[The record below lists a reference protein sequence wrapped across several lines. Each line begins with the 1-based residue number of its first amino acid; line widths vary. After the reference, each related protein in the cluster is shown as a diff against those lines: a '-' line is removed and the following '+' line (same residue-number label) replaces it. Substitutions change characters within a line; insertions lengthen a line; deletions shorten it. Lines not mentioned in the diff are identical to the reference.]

1 MTWKQNIDVAR
12 RLLAAIGEGADQQEV
27 AALFSHDVRFEI
39 AGEVGALPWIGQRSG
54 RCAVRD
60 FIGETRR
67 LLERVRFDVED
78 ILASDDRVAVVGGLV
93 TRIVA
98 TGKTIESA
106 FAIVLTISDNGEI
119 VRFQMLEDSFAV
131 SRAARPW
138 D

>member
-1 MTWKQNIDVAR
+1 MTWRQNIDVAR

-54 RCAVRD
+54 RRAVRD
-60 FIGETRR
+60 FIGDTRR
-67 LLERVRFDVED
+67 LLERVRFDVDD
-78 ILASDDRVAVVGGLV
+78 ILASDNRVAVVGELV

-119 VRFQMLEDSFAV
+119 ARFQMLEDSFAV
-131 SRAARPW
+131 SRAARP
-138 D
+138 